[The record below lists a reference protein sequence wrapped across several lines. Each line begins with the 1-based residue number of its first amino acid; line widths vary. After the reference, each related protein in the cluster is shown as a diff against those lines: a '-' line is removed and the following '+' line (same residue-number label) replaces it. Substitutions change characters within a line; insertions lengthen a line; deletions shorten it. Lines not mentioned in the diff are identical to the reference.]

1 MGRIGLSC
9 VLAFAFCAPSAFA
22 QQAETPW
29 EAGVAGGFG
38 WHSSKDIAARGAS
51 ANAGIGGAIAVSGYV
66 GHNMYRLVSGEI
78 RYTLQI
84 HDLKVSAGGE
94 KASFNAQSHAL
105 HYDFLIHRAPVEA
118 KVRPFV
124 AFGGGIKS
132 VRGTGKEMPF
142 QPLSQFAIL
151 THTNQ
156 WLGMGSLAG
165 GAKWKIGERTLFRAE
180 VRYYISRFP
189 DQVIAPS
196 SGDRLKGWMHNIVPM
211 AGISYTF

>member
-1 MGRIGLSC
+1 MGRTGLSC
-9 VLAFAFCAPSAFA
+9 VLALAFGTPLAYS

-38 WHSSKDIAARGAS
+38 WHSSQTVEARGAS
-51 ANAGIGGAIAVSGYV
+51 AKVGIGGAIAASGHV

-78 RYTLQI
+78 RYTLQM

-94 KASFNAQSHAL
+94 KTGFNAQSHAI

-118 KVRPFV
+118 KVRPFL

-132 VRGTGKEMPF
+132 VRGTGKETPF

-156 WLGMGSLAG
+156 WLGMGTVSG
-165 GAKWKIGERTLFRAE
+165 GAKWRLGERTLFRAE
-180 VRYYISRFP
+180 IRYYISRFP

-196 SGDRLKGWMHNIVPM
+196 SGDRLKGWMHNLVPM